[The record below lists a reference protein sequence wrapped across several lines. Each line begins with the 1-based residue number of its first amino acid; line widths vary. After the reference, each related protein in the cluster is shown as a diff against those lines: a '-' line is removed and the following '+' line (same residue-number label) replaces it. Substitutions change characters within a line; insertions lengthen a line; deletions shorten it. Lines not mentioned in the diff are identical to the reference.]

1 MRRIIAI
8 KEVRYAG
15 ENRYPGDEFEASDLD
30 AKILTATDI
39 SGGPKARYADEPAKP
54 AAVKTRALEPEHNM
68 EVEAPEAT
76 SWVGDERVRRTYKRR
91 DLKPEGN

>member
-1 MRRIIAI
+1 MRRLIAV

-15 ENRYPGDEFEASDLD
+15 LNRHPGDEFEASELD

-39 SGGPKARYADEPAKP
+39 SGGPKARYADETAKP
-54 AAVKTRALEPEHNM
+54 AAVKTRDLEPEENA
-68 EVEAPEAT
+68 ETEATEPT
-76 SWVGDERVRRTYKRR
+76 SWVGERVRRTYKRR